1 MAPGEMSAYW
11 SQVFLCAGL
20 HQACLRNHSGPVK
33 DLKFGKNEQIY
44 EYFGVIM
51 FFRRVRAQREGRR
64 YAHLRI
70 KFPPEFEGV

>member
-44 EYFGVIM
+44 EYFGVII
-51 FFRRVRAQREGRR
+51 FFGGSE
-64 YAHLRI
+64 LRG
-70 KFPPEFEGV
+70 KEGVTRI